1 MIKLCVIST
10 SKISTCLKMK
20 IISSN
25 LYFSGHKSVESLL
38 NYHPTATL
46 QQKEDLAYSLQTRQ
60 RRAALSDI
68 SATASHGDRRTN
80 PEVIQNDRP
89 GPSVQNNLPGPY
101 EAPKYV

>member
-1 MIKLCVIST
+1 
-10 SKISTCLKMK
+10 MK